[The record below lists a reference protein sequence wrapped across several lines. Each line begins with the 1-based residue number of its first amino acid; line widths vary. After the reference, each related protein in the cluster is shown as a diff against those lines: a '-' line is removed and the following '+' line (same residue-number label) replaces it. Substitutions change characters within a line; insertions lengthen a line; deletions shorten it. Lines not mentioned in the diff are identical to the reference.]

1 MALTKSKRYEGV
13 FYNELKNGD
22 RTFYILYRNIISNKK
37 IDLKIG
43 KKSEGITEQY
53 CFQKRA
59 EILNQ
64 LRLGE
69 APKSIKSR
77 RMAINIVTFDMIA
90 EQYYESKKLYMKE
103 ANWKDAVSIYTNHIK
118 AHLGNK
124 NIEEIT
130 SFDIRHLAKLK

>member
-22 RTFYILYRNIISNKK
+22 RTFYILYRNILSNKK

-69 APKSIKSR
+69 VPKSVKSR
-77 RMAINIVTFDMIA
+77 RMAVNIVTLDMIA
-90 EQYYESKKLYMKE
+90 EQY
-103 ANWKDAVSIYTNHIK
+103 
-118 AHLGNK
+118 
-124 NIEEIT
+124 
-130 SFDIRHLAKLK
+130 